1 MVVGDGGCVEVS
13 GVSGSCV
20 FKFCCSKSVSPCD
33 EMSNDGGD
41 KVDVG
46 DVSVTLSSN
55 VCKLVGGVW
64 GEVAEC

>member
-1 MVVGDGGCVEVS
+1 M
-13 GVSGSCV
+13 
-20 FKFCCSKSVSPCD
+20 SPCD

-55 VCKLVGGVW
+55 VCELVGGVW
-64 GEVAEC
+64 GYVAEC